1 MPKKNEEAFVERA
14 VPPGQQGGSGETADG
29 EHKRWLRSGDIAR
42 MDADG
47 HLFVEDRIDDMII
60 TGGENVYPREI
71 EDVIYELDGVVE
83 VGVIGTPHDRLG
95 ETVTAVAVADES
107 VSGDDIEAHCRERLT
122 DYKIPRRVEF
132 VDELPKTS
140 TRKIDKVSLREEF

>member
-1 MPKKNEEAFVERA
+1 
-14 VPPGQQGGSGETADG
+14 
-29 EHKRWLRSGDIAR
+29 
-42 MDADG
+42 
-47 HLFVEDRIDDMII
+47 MII

-95 ETVTAVAVADES
+95 ETVTAVVVAEDE
-107 VSGDDIEAHCRERLT
+107 VTADDVEAHCRERLT
-122 DYKIPRRVEF
+122 DYKVPRPIEF
-132 VDELPKTS
+132 VEELPKTS